1 MGCSKN
7 LVDSER
13 LLHSFAKSGFKAYH
27 NPEHLHGDVVV
38 INTCGFISD
47 AQEESVNMILE
58 CCRAREEGKIKA
70 VYVMG
75 CLSERFR
82 SELDAEIPEVDGWYG
97 KFDWV
102 NLLKDITPDADAA
115 SWERTLTTPPH
126 SAYLKISEGCNRHCA
141 FCAIPLSTGR
151 FTSRPIEEIE
161 TEVRELAARGVK
173 EFNVIAQEL
182 TSYGVDLY
190 GRRRIADLIDTIA
203 RIPGVEWLRLHY
215 AYPTDFPED
224 MLDAMARHPNVCRYL
239 DIALQHISDRVLENM
254 HRHITGY
261 ETRALLKKIREKVP
275 GIAIRTTL
283 MVGFPGETEE
293 DFMELLDFVREQR
306 FDRMGAFAYSPQ
318 EGTFAFNHFDDSIPE
333 DIKQNRLDR
342 LMEEQEAIAGELA
355 AERVGSMMR
364 VIVDS
369 ENEEYY
375 VCRSEFDSPEV
386 DPEVLVEKT
395 FSDGERAEFEAGD
408 MITVEITAA
417 QPFELFGTPVK

>member
-13 LLHSFAKSGFKAYH
+13 LLYSFSRNGIKAWH
-27 NPEHLHGDVVV
+27 NPEELHGDIVI

-47 AQEESVNMILE
+47 AQQESIDMILE
-58 CCRAREEGKIKA
+58 CCRAREEGKLKK

-75 CLSERFR
+75 CLTERYR
-82 SELDAEIPEVDGWYG
+82 ADLSNEIPEVDGWFG

-102 NLLKDITPDADAA
+102 DLIKTIKADAIPV
-115 SWERTLTTPPH
+115 SWHRTITTPSH
-126 SAYLKISEGCNRHCA
+126 YAYLKIAEGCNHFCA

-151 FTSRPIEEIE
+151 FASRPVEEIIEEAK
-161 TEVRELAARGVK
+161 ELVAQGVK

-182 TSYGVDLY
+182 TSYGIDLY
-190 GRRRIADLIDTIA
+190 GERRIAQLIDA
-203 RIPGVEWLRLHY
+203 LAEVPGVEWIRLHY
-215 AYPTDFPED
+215 AYPADFPED

-239 DIALQHISDRVLENM
+239 DIALQHISDRVLDNM
-254 HRHITGY
+254 HRHISAA
-261 ETRALLKKIREKVP
+261 ETEALLDKIRKKVP

-283 MVGFPGETEE
+283 MVGFPGEKEE
-293 DFMELLDFVREQR
+293 DFNQLMEFTRRQR

-318 EGTFAFNHFDDSIPE
+318 EGTYAFDHYEDSVPE
-333 DIKQNRLDR
+333 DVKQNRLDR
-342 LMEEQEAIAGELA
+342 LMALQEEIANELA
-355 AERVGSMMR
+355 QKKVDSTLR

-369 ENEEYY
+369 VTDDYY

-395 FSDGERAEFEAGD
+395 KELKPGD
-408 MITVEITAA
+408 MLNVSITAA
-417 QPFELFGTPVK
+417 QPFELFATPV